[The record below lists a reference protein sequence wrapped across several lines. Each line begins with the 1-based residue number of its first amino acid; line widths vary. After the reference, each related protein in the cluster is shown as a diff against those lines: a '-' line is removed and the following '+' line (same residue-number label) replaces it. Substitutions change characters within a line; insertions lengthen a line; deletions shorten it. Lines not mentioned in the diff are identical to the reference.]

1 MSCQMQFWH
10 DILLVKYMSLKE
22 ILDSAAERINCT
34 DFIAADPVQF
44 PHRFCDKRDIE
55 ITSILIS
62 TIAWGKR
69 QMILR
74 DGNRLL
80 DLLGNDPYNFIKDG
94 DICAINSEQNIH
106 RTFFG
111 RDLKYFLNGLRK
123 LYAEYGTLEDFAH
136 KCGATIDDYPAW
148 KLVEALNAVFSVAN
162 EGLFQSTRCLPGNLK
177 NTPLK
182 RINMALR
189 WLVRNDGIVDLGV
202 WTALKPSQLFIPL
215 DVHVGNTSR
224 RLGLL
229 LRNAN
234 DKKSAIEITEKLRE
248 FDFSD
253 PIKYDFALFGLGI
266 EGSEE

>member
-1 MSCQMQFWH
+1 
-10 DILLVKYMSLKE
+10 MSLKSL
-22 ILDSAAERINCT
+22 LDEAAERINCP
-34 DFIAADPVQF
+34 DFIPADPVQF

-80 DLLGNDPYNFIKDG
+80 DLLDNKPYDFIKDG
-94 DICAINSEQNIH
+94 DFNAINPEQNIH

-111 RDLKYFLNGLRK
+111 RDLIYFLNGLRL
-123 LYAEYGTLEDFAH
+123 LYSEYGTLEDFAL
-136 KCGATIDDYPAW
+136 KYNATEDNYPAW
-148 KLVEALNAVFSVAN
+148 KLVESLNKVFAAAN

-202 WTALKPSQLFIPL
+202 WTAIKPSKLFIPL

-229 LRNAN
+229 TRNAN

-248 FDFSD
+248 YDSAD
-253 PIKYDFALFGLGI
+253 PIKYDFALFGIGI
-266 EGSEE
+266 EGNIDE

>member
-1 MSCQMQFWH
+1 
-10 DILLVKYMSLKE
+10 MSLKSL
-22 ILDSAAERINCT
+22 LDEAAERINCS
-34 DFIAADPVQF
+34 DFIPADPVQF

-62 TIAWGKR
+62 TISWGIR
-69 QMILR
+69 HMILR
-74 DGNRLL
+74 DLFRLL
-80 DLLGNDPYNFIKDG
+80 VFIDYKNYDFIKDG
-94 DICAINSEQNIH
+94 DFNAINPEQNIH

-111 RDLKYFLNGLRK
+111 RDLIYFLNGLRL
-123 LYAEYGTLEDFAH
+123 LYSNYGTLEDFAL
-136 KCGATIDDYPAW
+136 KSNATEDNYPAW
-148 KLVEALNAVFSVAN
+148 KLVESLNKLFASAN
-162 EGLFQSTRCLPGNLK
+162 EGQFKSIRCLPGNLK

-202 WTALKPSQLFIPL
+202 WTAIKPSKLFIPL

-229 LRNAN
+229 TRNAN

-248 FDFSD
+248 YDSAD
-253 PIKYDFALFGLGI
+253 PIKYDFALFGIGI
-266 EGSEE
+266 EGNTDE